1 MLILTFKTDEQL
13 AQISLYEDQKQLVH
27 MEWQA
32 HRELSDTIHTKV
44 VDVLMQADHRLHELE
59 GITVYK
65 GPGSFTGLRIG
76 LSTANAL
83 AYALGIP
90 ITSATG
96 DDWVAQGVKDLLAGK
111 NEYSVVPEYGA
122 APHITKP
129 KH

>member
-13 AQISLYEDQKQLVH
+13 AQIDLLNDHEQLVH
-27 MEWQA
+27 LEWLA
-32 HRELSDTIHTKV
+32 HRELAETIHTKV
-44 VDVLMQADHRLHELE
+44 VDVLMQADRRLHEVQ
-59 GITVYK
+59 GIAVFK

-83 AYALGIP
+83 SYALGVP
-90 ITSATG
+90 ITSGMGKSWQQDAM
-96 DDWVAQGVKDLLAGK
+96 DSLLAGE
-111 NEYSVVPEYGA
+111 NETSVVPEYGS